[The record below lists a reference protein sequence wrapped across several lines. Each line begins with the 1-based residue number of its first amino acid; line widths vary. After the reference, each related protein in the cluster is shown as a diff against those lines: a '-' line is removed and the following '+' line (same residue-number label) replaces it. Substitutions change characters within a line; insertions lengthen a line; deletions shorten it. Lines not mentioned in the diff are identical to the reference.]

1 MSHTELKSR
10 KQQNNIAHMWT
21 LKKRYKRTYYQ
32 SRNAVTD
39 VKHELMVT
47 GESGGGDNSGAWD

>member
-1 MSHTELKSR
+1 
-10 KQQNNIAHMWT
+10 MWS

-39 VKHELMVT
+39 VKHELTVT
-47 GESGGGDNSGAWD
+47 GEPGIDTGTLLHVKYD